1 MGDFML
7 NIDVEAMYKSDNE
20 EGLVIDING
29 NAFKGTEAIHNVG
42 REVYEHL
49 KDLQREEIKEHV
61 GINTFIEENINFF
74 LECYKSLLTNLS
86 ENKNFILA
94 FPDGVTLSGDLLN
107 KHVSSSSLE
116 DVMHM
121 GQCVQSS
128 LEDEMDIS
136 INIWHKSGFH
146 AAMFF
151 WEVNRSFDEY
161 FQYHEPS
168 SMLEILND
176 CWLHRENMNNEIFAS
191 NKKKESARKAAKS
204 RHAETES
211 MKEEVLKIYD
221 ENKEQYRSVADAS
234 RKLSRVVPVTD
245 RTIDKWIRQRKKL
258 S

>member
-1 MGDFML
+1 MGDFVL

-20 EGLVIDING
+20 DGLVIGING

-61 GINTFIEENINFF
+61 GINAFIEENINFF
-74 LECYKSLLTNLS
+74 FECYKSLLANLS
-86 ENKNFILA
+86 ENRNFILA
-94 FPDGVTLSGDLLN
+94 FPDGVSLSGASLN
-107 KHVSSSSLE
+107 EHVSSSSLE
-116 DVMHM
+116 DVIHM

-128 LEDEMDIS
+128 LEDEMDVS
-136 INIWHKSGFH
+136 ITIWHKSGFH

-176 CWLHRENMNNEIFAS
+176 CWLYRENMSNEIFAS

-204 RHAETES
+204 RHAETDS

-221 ENKEQYRSVADAS
+221 ENKEKYRSVADAS